1 MKSSEEIQ
9 SFLESRQCEN
19 PAVLL
24 GELVRQGYDRL
35 PLPGQGQTLARWRA
49 LASVAAHNLSLAKLF
64 EGHTDALAILAEI
77 GSEEQAS
84 AGTWAVWAA
93 EPPGPKIE
101 VTQIGHAEHLAAG
114 NTVLLS
120 GTKAWCSGAQVV
132 DQALITAWLPD
143 GQRCLVA
150 VSLEQPGVE
159 VTQDGWAAVGMGA
172 SASVDV
178 RMDKVRG
185 TLVGS
190 PGDYLLRPGFTHG
203 GAGVAACW
211 YGASAG
217 ISRRLLY
224 STRVMD
230 DPHALAH
237 LGAVDVA
244 LCSTA
249 ALLRD
254 TAAQIDAY
262 PLRKWSMEIHRA
274 RLMAEATA
282 QQVLLHVPRA
292 LGPAPMCKER
302 ALALL
307 LADLPVFIRQS
318 HAERDLAV
326 LGQLRAQGKDCSSW
340 SL

>member
-1 MKSSEEIQ
+1 MKSYEEIQ
-9 SFLESRQCEN
+9 CFLERLQSEDL
-19 PAVLL
+19 AILL
-24 GELVRQGYDRL
+24 GELVRHGYDRL

-77 GSEEQAS
+77 GSAEQA
-84 AGTWAVWAA
+84 AEGTWAVWGA
-93 EPPGPKIE
+93 EPPGPRIQVRPISRQE
-101 VTQIGHAEHLAAG
+101 RFAPGD
-114 NTVLLS
+114 TVLLS
-120 GTKAWCSGAQVV
+120 GTKFWCSGAHLV

-150 VSLEQPGVE
+150 VAMGQPGIE

-178 RMDKVRG
+178 RLEKASG
-185 TLVGS
+185 TLVGC
-190 PGDYLLRPGFTHG
+190 PGDYLRRPGFSHG

-211 YGASAG
+211 YGASAS
-217 ISRRLLY
+217 ISRRLLND
-224 STRVMD
+224 SRVAE

-237 LGAVDVA
+237 LGAVDVS
-244 LCSTA
+244 LSSA
-249 ALLRD
+249 ATLLRK

-262 PLRKWSMEIHRA
+262 PLRKWTMEINRV

-282 QQVLLHVPRA
+282 QQVLQRVPRA
-292 LGPAPMCKER
+292 LGPGPLCKDR

-326 LGQLRAQGKDCSSW
+326 LGQLRVQHKDCSSW